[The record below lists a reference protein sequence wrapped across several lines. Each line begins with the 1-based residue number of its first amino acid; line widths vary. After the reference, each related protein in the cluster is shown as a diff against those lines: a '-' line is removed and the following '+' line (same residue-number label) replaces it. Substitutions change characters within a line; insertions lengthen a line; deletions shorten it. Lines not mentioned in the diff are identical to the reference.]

1 MYYVNMV
8 IIINMMKNKLKKIGR
23 ISRRLSYGIVFVFMI
38 VSSCTSNKEFRIQ
51 EMTSLYAKLH
61 LNKNE
66 KFIFGGIE
74 EDKERSIDGLSYK
87 YVETSYYIINQQ
99 SDTLCKELYLL
110 MSLDYDTV
118 YDVTEYKNSKCWNSD
133 ESDFVEKHGGLGE
146 LIIDM
151 INELKKNYDR

>member
-1 MYYVNMV
+1 MDFHTNT
-8 IIINMMKNKLKKIGR
+8 LKHP
-23 ISRRLSYGIVFVFMI
+23 
-38 VSSCTSNKEFRIQ
+38 N
-51 EMTSLYAKLH
+51 
-61 LNKNE
+61 
-66 KFIFGGIE
+66 
-74 EDKERSIDGLSYK
+74 
-87 YVETSYYIINQQ
+87 YIINQQ

-133 ESDFVEKHGGLGE
+133 ESDFVEKHGDLGE